1 MKPYKTLLTMKQT
14 IKYLP
19 TGQTFDNRKEA
30 KIALGHSNFNHALR
44 DGKIVFI
51 TTYSPTDIII

>member
-1 MKPYKTLLTMKQT
+1 MKQT

-30 KIALGHSNFNHALR
+30 KIALGHSNFNHALK

>member
-1 MKPYKTLLTMKQT
+1 MKQT

-19 TGQTFDNRKEA
+19 TGQTFDNRK
-30 KIALGHSNFNHALR
+30 LGHSNFNHALR